1 MNRSVVIL
9 RATHLHPDPR
19 VEKIG
24 RALVSAG
31 YTVQALGWDREG
43 SLPSEET
50 SAGFPVRRLRLLAP
64 WRSGL
69 RNLPAL
75 LRFQFAL
82 TRWLDQHRAEY
93 SIIHACD
100 FDTLLP
106 ALWAKRRWG
115 KRVVYDIFDFY
126 ADMLRRTPGGV
137 VQWVRK
143 AELRG
148 ISRADALIL
157 ADDSRFEQVKGA
169 RFARSARRAVIYNA
183 PEDILAELAA
193 QPQPEPKAQL
203 RLAYI
208 GLLQLERGLLPLIAV
223 LHRHPE
229 WHLDLA
235 GSGAE
240 QAQIL
245 RAAEGLPNIVF
256 HGQVPYQHALELNH
270 AADVLPAFYDPAIP
284 NHRYASPN
292 KLFEGMMLG
301 KPVLAARGT
310 NVDRI
315 IAQENCG
322 EVLDYGDEAQL
333 EAALLRL
340 ADPVYRMRLGQ
351 AARHAYEH
359 TYGWQ
364 RMAERLTALYL
375 SLEGPA

>member
-1 MNRSVVIL
+1 MKPGVVML

-24 RALVSAG
+24 RALVRAG
-31 YTVQALGWDREG
+31 YKVQALGWDREG

-50 SAGFPVRRLRLLAP
+50 TAGFPVRRLRLLAP

-75 LRFQFAL
+75 MRFQWAL
-82 TRWLDQHRAEY
+82 TRWLGKHRAEFDL
-93 SIIHACD
+93 IHACD

-106 ALWAKRRWG
+106 ALWAKHRWG
-115 KRVVYDIFDFY
+115 KRVIYDIFDFY
-126 ADMLRRTPGGV
+126 ADMLRRTPAWV
-137 VQWVRK
+137 VGWVRR
-143 AELRG
+143 AELWG

-157 ADDSRFEQVKGA
+157 ADDARFEQVSGA
-169 RFARSARRAVIYNA
+169 RIARSAVIYNA

-193 QPQPEPKAQL
+193 QPQPEPTAQL
-203 RLAYI
+203 RLAYV
-208 GLLQLERGLLPLIAV
+208 GLLQVERGLLPLIAV
-223 LHRHPE
+223 LARHPQ

-245 RAAEGLPNIVF
+245 RAAEGLPNITY
-256 HGQVPYQHALELNH
+256 HGQVPYRRALELNFG
-270 AADVLPAFYDPAIP
+270 ADVLPAFYDPAIP

-292 KLFEGMMLG
+292 KLFEGLMLG

-310 NVDRI
+310 NFDRI
-315 IAQENCG
+315 ILQENCG

-340 ADPVYRMRLGQ
+340 TDPAYRQRLGQ
-351 AARHAYEH
+351 AARRAYEH
-359 TYGWQ
+359 AYGWQ
-364 RMAERLTALYL
+364 RMVERLLALYA
-375 SLEGPA
+375 SLEVQA